1 MDKQK
6 RDKLWDIYLG
16 TSGDMSDKISRADAL
31 RIRHIEKRL
40 ASLNDDRQ
48 GSQPVTPD
56 DDPFRRPHL
65 HLWSSVVDMS
75 SSTSRLRTR
84 RRSSLDYKILQQWKT
99 LANDLK
105 THENW
110 PWAIQKLLIRRHLRR
125 QRDPADC

>member
-1 MDKQK
+1 
-6 RDKLWDIYLG
+6 
-16 TSGDMSDKISRADAL
+16 MSDKITRADAL

-40 ASLNDDRQ
+40 ASLNDDRR
-48 GSQPVTPD
+48 GSQPITPD
-56 DDPFRRPHL
+56 DDPFHRSHS

-84 RRSSLDYKILQQWKT
+84 RRSSFDNKILDEWKT
-99 LANDLK
+99 LANELK

-125 QRDPADC
+125 QRHAADCRSAP